1 MRRKLL
7 LSFILL
13 AVHSVAWAQGTA
25 YAKLTNGDEVS
36 WAAIRGTISDTEIA
50 DIMGFQLAGVL
61 DLSQVYTDEG
71 GTGTALRVTSI
82 GSFMDCDAMTGVT
95 IPSSVTSIGSG
106 AFRGCS
112 ALTSLDIPSSV
123 TSIGSDVFSECTAL
137 VSVTLPSTM
146 TSIGR
151 SMFSNCSSLAS
162 VTIPSGVTTI
172 DSYAFYG
179 CTSLEGI
186 TIPANVT
193 SIGSD
198 VFEGC
203 TALST
208 IAVDAGN
215 ETFNDGDGSNVII
228 ETASNTLMIGCKGSV
243 IPSGVTT
250 IGERAFVRSGLTSIA
265 IPASVT
271 TIGNRAFLWCTD
283 LSAITVDAGNGTFND
298 GNGSNVI
305 IETASNTLVVGCK
318 GSVIPYGVTTI
329 GEYAFEGSSIES
341 ITIPSSVTKLENYAF
356 GDCKSLTSV
365 TIPSSVTSIEN
376 RVFAYCSYLTSSYI
390 PASVTNIGR
399 YAFGYCGNLANVYL
413 YHANLNTLTVAGDAF
428 FYWSSSRGL
437 VYHALA
443 GSSGSTQT
451 NALSIVRDI
460 PTTTAITAN
469 QDPGNAGIYYAT
481 YYNGLTDCTMPGN
494 VKIYTGEVDGSTL
507 RMTEINSD
515 THLIPACTPVVLK
528 GTAASITAT
537 INGTATAFD
546 GTNHLQ
552 GTGIQIATASVSGN
566 GTIYTL
572 AAKDG
577 AVGFYRYT
585 GENIA
590 ANKAFL
596 QLTGSGAA
604 AARLSIQFGDEPG
617 TTGIGDAGVLSDNGQ
632 QPLYDLQ
639 GRRVTNARRGLYIK
653 NGKKVFIGK

>member
-7 LSFILL
+7 LSLILL

-36 WAAIRGTISDTEIA
+36 WVAIQGTISDTEIA
-50 DIMGFQLAGVL
+50 DIRGFQLAGVL

-82 GSFMDCDAMTGVT
+82 GSFMLCDDMTGVT
-95 IPSSVTSIGSG
+95 IPSSVTTIGSG

-137 VSVTLPSTM
+137 VSVTLPTTM
-146 TSIGR
+146 TSIGS

-186 TIPANVT
+186 TIPVNVT

-215 ETFNDGDGSNVII
+215 GTFNDGD
-228 ETASNTLMIGCKGSV
+228 
-243 IPSGVTT
+243 
-250 IGERAFVRSGLTSIA
+250 
-265 IPASVT
+265 
-271 TIGNRAFLWCTD
+271 
-283 LSAITVDAGNGTFND
+283 
-298 GNGSNVI
+298 GSNVI

-365 TIPSSVTSIEN
+365 TIPSSVTSIES
-376 RVFAYCSYLTSSYI
+376 RVFAYCSYLTSAYI

-428 FYWSSSRGL
+428 FYWSSSRDL

-451 NALSIVRDI
+451 TALSIVRDI

-481 YYNGLTDCTMPGN
+481 YYNGLTDCTMPSN

-552 GTGIQIATASVSGN
+552 GTGIEIATASVSGN

-617 TTGIGDAGVLSDNGQ
+617 TTGISGAGVLSDNGQ